1 MISLWIG
8 WIFLWNPIQW
18 VHAQSG
24 LSPASLSLLKNTR
37 SQITLPKYSPDER
50 SEILNQSKLL
60 FTMYTNRA
68 LKMQQYGEEIDP
80 IPRLEALD
88 SQLQNVSDHDFHM
101 TMFSIYSE

>member
-1 MISLWIG
+1 
-8 WIFLWNPIQW
+8 
-18 VHAQSG
+18 
-24 LSPASLSLLKNTR
+24 
-37 SQITLPKYSPDER
+37 
-50 SEILNQSKLL
+50 
-60 FTMYTNRA
+60 MYTNRA